1 MDWNGLRMVCEM
13 EMDGCW
19 IGWTCVLFGNDG
31 ECGLGNPLLSLR
43 MNAHLFFFERLLHS
57 IGFVFHLRHERM
69 KPQNLQVISQI
80 VVATTLRQCPYL
92 IQSPV
97 VFRIS
102 ARKRL

>member
-1 MDWNGLRMVCEM
+1 M

-31 ECGLGNPLLSLR
+31 ELGLGNPLLSLR
-43 MNAHLFFFERLLHS
+43 MHAHLFFFERLLHS
-57 IGFVFHLRHERM
+57 IGFVFRLHHERM
-69 KPQNLQVISQI
+69 KPQDSRVVSQI
-80 VVATTLRQCPYL
+80 VVAADAQQCLYL

>member
-1 MDWNGLRMVCEM
+1 M

-31 ECGLGNPLLSLR
+31 ECGLGNSLLSLR
-43 MNAHLFFFERLLHS
+43 MHARLFFFERLLHS
-57 IGFVFHLRHERM
+57 IGLVFRLHHERM
-69 KPQNLQVISQI
+69 KPQEPRVISQI
-80 VVATTLRQCPYL
+80 VVATDAQQCPYL

-102 ARKRL
+102 ARKRLRHPRATY